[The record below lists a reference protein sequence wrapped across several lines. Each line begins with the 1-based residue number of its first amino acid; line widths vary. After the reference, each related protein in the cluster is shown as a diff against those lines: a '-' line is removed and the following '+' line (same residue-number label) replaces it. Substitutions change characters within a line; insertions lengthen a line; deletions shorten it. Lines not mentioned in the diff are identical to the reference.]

1 MTKKQYIKKQ
11 MLLKKIIHTYRAFL
25 LLMALS
31 LIACSS
37 DSGGYS
43 DNSVDPIIAP
53 ESYPNILLIIA
64 DDMGRDATFGFSE
77 GSLKP
82 ITPHINSIKN
92 SGITFQNFWSYPTC
106 SPTRASI
113 ITGKYGYRTGVK
125 WAGDV
130 LPNTERSLQKY
141 IKEETGSRYNSAVI
155 GKWHLS
161 GNNSS
166 LDRSAFGIDYY
177 AGLMGGGLQNYF
189 QWNLTNDQGTNLQ
202 SGYSSKIFTDLAMD
216 WVGAQEQPWFLW
228 LAYNAPHTPFHKPP
242 SIMHNQGELTNYSE
256 GMDPM
261 PYYLAAIEAM
271 DFQIGR
277 LLNGLTQEERDNT
290 IILFMGDNG
299 TPNEVGQSPYPDNA
313 VKGSLY
319 QGGINVPLFVSGK
332 GVQRT
337 GNDNNL
343 LTSTDLFSTIA
354 QLAGVDSDEI
364 HDSKSFMNLLTDD
377 DGQRAFQYSEMESP
391 NASKWAISNGDYK
404 LIVRANG
411 AQELYDLVSDPY
423 ESENLIGAALSLE
436 AIDAKTALE
445 AELHVIRN

>member
-1 MTKKQYIKKQ
+1 MTKKLYIKKQ

-92 SGITFQNFWSYPTC
+92 NGITFQNFWSYPTC

-130 LPNTERSLQKY
+130 LPSTEQSLQKY

-166 LDRSAFGIDYY
+166 LNRAAFGIDYY

-216 WVGAQEQPWFLW
+216 WVGAQDQPWFLW

-256 GMDPM
+256 GIDPM

-277 LLNGLTQEERDNT
+277 LINGLTQEERDNT

-337 GNDNNL
+337 ANDYNL

-364 HDSKSFMNLLTDD
+364 HDSKSFMNLLTAD

>member
-64 DDMGRDATFGFSE
+64 DDMGRDATFGFNE

-130 LPNTERSLQKY
+130 LPSTERSLQKY

-189 QWNLTNDQGTNLQ
+189 QWNLTNDLGTNLQ

-216 WVGAQEQPWFLW
+216 WVGAQDQPWFLW

-277 LLNGLTQEERDNT
+277 LINGLTQEEKDNT

-337 GNDNNL
+337 GNDYNL

-364 HDSKSFMNLLTDD
+364 HDSKSFMNLLTAD

>member
-130 LPNTERSLQKY
+130 LPSTERSLQKY

-189 QWNLTNDQGTNLQ
+189 QWNLTNDLGTNLQ

-216 WVGAQEQPWFLW
+216 WVGAQDQPWFLW

-277 LLNGLTQEERDNT
+277 LINGLTQEERDNT

-337 GNDNNL
+337 GNDYNL

-364 HDSKSFMNLLTDD
+364 HDSKSFMNLLTAD

>member
-1 MTKKQYIKKQ
+1 MTKKLYIKKL

-64 DDMGRDATFGFSE
+64 DNMGRDATFGFSE

-92 SGITFQNFWSYPTC
+92 NGITFQNFWSYPTC

-130 LPNTERSLQKY
+130 LPSTERSLQKY

-166 LDRSAFGIDYY
+166 LNRSAFGIDYY

-216 WVGAQEQPWFLW
+216 WVGAQDQPWFLW

-256 GMDPM
+256 GIDPM

-277 LLNGLTQEERDNT
+277 LINGLTQEERDNT

-337 GNDNNL
+337 GNDYNL

-364 HDSKSFMNLLTDD
+364 HDSKSFMNLLTAD

-391 NASKWAISNGDYK
+391 NACKWAISNGDYK

>member
-92 SGITFQNFWSYPTC
+92 NGITFQNFWSYPTC

-177 AGLMGGGLQNYF
+177 AGLMGGALQNYF

-216 WVGAQEQPWFLW
+216 WVGAQDQPWFLW

-256 GMDPM
+256 GIDPM

-277 LLNGLTQEERDNT
+277 LINGLTQEERDNT

-337 GNDNNL
+337 GNDYNL

-364 HDSKSFMNLLTDD
+364 HDSKSFMNLLTTD

>member
-130 LPNTERSLQKY
+130 LPSTERSLQKY

-277 LLNGLTQEERDNT
+277 LINGLTQEERDNT

-337 GNDNNL
+337 GNDYNL

-364 HDSKSFMNLLTDD
+364 HDSKSFMNLLTTD

>member
-1 MTKKQYIKKQ
+1 MIKKLYIKKQ

-64 DDMGRDATFGFSE
+64 DDMGRDATFGFNE

-92 SGITFQNFWSYPTC
+92 NGITFQNFWSYPTC

-130 LPNTERSLQKY
+130 LPSTERSLQKY

-166 LDRSAFGIDYY
+166 LNRSAFGIDYY

-216 WVGAQEQPWFLW
+216 WVGAQDQPWFLW

-256 GMDPM
+256 GIDPM

-277 LLNGLTQEERDNT
+277 LINGLTQEERDNT

-299 TPNEVGQSPYPDNA
+299 TPNEVGQSPYADNA

-337 GNDNNL
+337 GNDYNL

-364 HDSKSFMNLLTDD
+364 HDSKSFMNLLTAD

>member
-92 SGITFQNFWSYPTC
+92 NGITFQNFWSYPTC

-130 LPNTERSLQKY
+130 LPSTERSLQKY

-216 WVGAQEQPWFLW
+216 WVGAQDQPWFLW

-256 GMDPM
+256 GIDPM

-277 LLNGLTQEERDNT
+277 LINGLTQEERDNT

-299 TPNEVGQSPYPDNA
+299 TPNEVGQSPYPDNG

-337 GNDNNL
+337 GNDYNL

-364 HDSKSFMNLLTDD
+364 HDSKSFMNLLTAD

-391 NASKWAISNGDYK
+391 NASKWAISNGVYK

>member
-1 MTKKQYIKKQ
+1 
-11 MLLKKIIHTYRAFL
+11 
-25 LLMALS
+25 MALS

-130 LPNTERSLQKY
+130 LPNTERSIQKY

-189 QWNLTNDQGTNLQ
+189 QWNLTNDLGTNLQ

-216 WVGAQEQPWFLW
+216 WVGAQDQPWFLW

-337 GNDNNL
+337 GNDYNL

-364 HDSKSFMNLLTDD
+364 HDSKSFMNLLTAD

>member
-92 SGITFQNFWSYPTC
+92 NGITFQNFWSYPTC

-130 LPNTERSLQKY
+130 LPSTERSLQKY

-166 LDRSAFGIDYY
+166 LNRSAFGIDYY

-189 QWNLTNDQGTNLQ
+189 QWNLINDQGTNLQ

-216 WVGAQEQPWFLW
+216 WVGAQDQPWFLW

-256 GMDPM
+256 GIDPM

-277 LLNGLTQEERDNT
+277 LINGLTQEERDNT

-337 GNDNNL
+337 GNDYNL

-364 HDSKSFMNLLTDD
+364 HDSKSFMNLLTAD

>member
-92 SGITFQNFWSYPTC
+92 NGITFQNFWSYPTC

-130 LPNTERSLQKY
+130 LPSTERSLQKY

-166 LDRSAFGIDYY
+166 LNRAAFGIDYY

-216 WVGAQEQPWFLW
+216 WVGDQEQPWFLW

-256 GMDPM
+256 GIDPM

-277 LLNGLTQEERDNT
+277 LINGLTQEERDNT

-337 GNDNNL
+337 GNDYNL

-364 HDSKSFMNLLTDD
+364 HDSKSFMNLLTAD

-411 AQELYDLVSDPY
+411 AQEFYDLVSDPY

>member
-1 MTKKQYIKKQ
+1 M
-11 MLLKKIIHTYRAFL
+11 KKIIHTYRAFL

-64 DDMGRDATFGFSE
+64 DDMGRDATFGFNE

-92 SGITFQNFWSYPTC
+92 NGITFQNFWSYPTC

-130 LPNTERSLQKY
+130 LPSTERSLQKY

-166 LDRSAFGIDYY
+166 LNRSAFGIDYY

-216 WVGAQEQPWFLW
+216 WVGAQDQPWFLW

-256 GMDPM
+256 GIDPM

-277 LLNGLTQEERDNT
+277 LINGLTQEERDNT

-337 GNDNNL
+337 GNDYNL

-364 HDSKSFMNLLTDD
+364 HDSKSFMNLLTAD

>member
-64 DDMGRDATFGFSE
+64 DDMGRDATFGFNE

-130 LPNTERSLQKY
+130 LPSTERSLQKY

-189 QWNLTNDQGTNLQ
+189 QWNLTNDLGTNLQ

-216 WVGAQEQPWFLW
+216 WVGAQDQPWFLW

-277 LLNGLTQEERDNT
+277 LINGLTQEERDNT

-337 GNDNNL
+337 GNDYNL

-364 HDSKSFMNLLTDD
+364 HDSKSFMNLLTTD

>member
-1 MTKKQYIKKQ
+1 MTKKLYIKKQ

-92 SGITFQNFWSYPTC
+92 NGITFQNFWSYPTC

-130 LPNTERSLQKY
+130 LPSTEQSLQKY

-216 WVGAQEQPWFLW
+216 WVGAQDQPWFLW

-256 GMDPM
+256 GIDPM

-277 LLNGLTQEERDNT
+277 LINGLTQEERDNT

-337 GNDNNL
+337 GNDYNL

-364 HDSKSFMNLLTDD
+364 HDSKSFMNLLTAA

>member
-130 LPNTERSLQKY
+130 LPSTERSLQKY

-216 WVGAQEQPWFLW
+216 WVGAQDQPWFLW

-256 GMDPM
+256 GIDPM

-277 LLNGLTQEERDNT
+277 LINGLTQEERDNT

-337 GNDNNL
+337 GNDYNL

-364 HDSKSFMNLLTDD
+364 HDSKSFMNLLTTD

>member
-130 LPNTERSLQKY
+130 LPSTERSLQKY

-277 LLNGLTQEERDNT
+277 LINGLTQEERDNT

-337 GNDNNL
+337 GNDYNL

-364 HDSKSFMNLLTDD
+364 HDSKSFMNLLTAD

>member
-92 SGITFQNFWSYPTC
+92 NGITFQNFWSYPTC

-130 LPNTERSLQKY
+130 LPSTERSLQKY

-216 WVGAQEQPWFLW
+216 WVGAQDQPWFLW

-277 LLNGLTQEERDNT
+277 LINGLTQEERDNT

-337 GNDNNL
+337 GNDYNL

-364 HDSKSFMNLLTDD
+364 HDSKSFMNLLTAD

>member
-92 SGITFQNFWSYPTC
+92 NGITFQNFWSYPTC

-130 LPNTERSLQKY
+130 LPSTERSLQKY

-189 QWNLTNDQGTNLQ
+189 QWNLTNDLGTNLQ

-216 WVGAQEQPWFLW
+216 WVGAQDQPWFLW

-277 LLNGLTQEERDNT
+277 LINGLTQEEKDNT

-337 GNDNNL
+337 GNDYNL

-364 HDSKSFMNLLTDD
+364 HDSKSFMNLLTAD

>member
-11 MLLKKIIHTYRAFL
+11 ILLKKIIHTYRAFL

-130 LPNTERSLQKY
+130 LPSTERSLQKY

-216 WVGAQEQPWFLW
+216 WVGAQDQPWFLW

-256 GMDPM
+256 GIDPM

-277 LLNGLTQEERDNT
+277 LINGLTQEERDNT

-337 GNDNNL
+337 GNDYNL

-364 HDSKSFMNLLTDD
+364 HDSKSFMNLLTAD

>member
-130 LPNTERSLQKY
+130 LPSTERSLQKY

-216 WVGAQEQPWFLW
+216 WVGAQDQPWFLW

-277 LLNGLTQEERDNT
+277 LINGLTQEERDNT

-337 GNDNNL
+337 GNDYNL

-354 QLAGVDSDEI
+354 QLDGVDSDEI
-364 HDSKSFMNLLTDD
+364 HDSKSFMNLLTAD

>member
-1 MTKKQYIKKQ
+1 MTKKLYIKKQ

-130 LPNTERSLQKY
+130 LPSTERSLQKY

-216 WVGAQEQPWFLW
+216 WVGAQDQPWFLW

-256 GMDPM
+256 GIDPM

-277 LLNGLTQEERDNT
+277 LINGLTQEERDNT

-337 GNDNNL
+337 GNDYNL

-364 HDSKSFMNLLTDD
+364 HDSKSFMNLLTTD

>member
-1 MTKKQYIKKQ
+1 MTKKHYIKKQ

-25 LLMALS
+25 LLMALN

-130 LPNTERSLQKY
+130 LPSTERSLQKY

-216 WVGAQEQPWFLW
+216 WVGAQDQPWFLW

-277 LLNGLTQEERDNT
+277 LINGLTQEERDNT

-337 GNDNNL
+337 GNDYNL

-364 HDSKSFMNLLTDD
+364 HDSKSFMNLLTTD

-391 NASKWAISNGDYK
+391 NTSKWAISNGDYK

>member
-92 SGITFQNFWSYPTC
+92 NGITFQNFWSYPTC

-130 LPNTERSLQKY
+130 LPSTERSLQKY

-166 LDRSAFGIDYY
+166 LNRSAFGIDYY

-216 WVGAQEQPWFLW
+216 WVGAQDQPWFLW

-256 GMDPM
+256 GIDPM

-277 LLNGLTQEERDNT
+277 LINGLTQEERDNT

-337 GNDNNL
+337 GNDYNL

-364 HDSKSFMNLLTDD
+364 HDSKSFMNLLTAD

-411 AQELYDLVSDPY
+411 AQEFYDLVSDPY

>member
-1 MTKKQYIKKQ
+1 MTKKLYIKKQ

-92 SGITFQNFWSYPTC
+92 NGITFQNFWSYPTC

-130 LPNTERSLQKY
+130 LPSTEQSLQKY

-216 WVGAQEQPWFLW
+216 WVGAQDQPWFLW

-256 GMDPM
+256 GIDPM

-277 LLNGLTQEERDNT
+277 LINGLTQEERDNT

-337 GNDNNL
+337 ANDYNL

-364 HDSKSFMNLLTDD
+364 HDSKSFMNLLTAD

>member
-43 DNSVDPIIAP
+43 DNSVDPIVAP

-130 LPNTERSLQKY
+130 LPSTERSLQKY

-216 WVGAQEQPWFLW
+216 WVGAQDQPWFLW

-256 GMDPM
+256 GIDPM

-277 LLNGLTQEERDNT
+277 LINGLTQEERDNT

-337 GNDNNL
+337 GNDYNL

-364 HDSKSFMNLLTDD
+364 HDSKSFMNLLTTD

-411 AQELYDLVSDPY
+411 AQELYDLLSDPY

>member
-130 LPNTERSLQKY
+130 LPSTERSLQKY

-216 WVGAQEQPWFLW
+216 WVGAQDQPWFLW

-256 GMDPM
+256 GIDPM

-277 LLNGLTQEERDNT
+277 LINGLTQEERDNT

-337 GNDNNL
+337 GNDYNL

-364 HDSKSFMNLLTDD
+364 HDSKSFMNLLTAD

-445 AELHVIRN
+445 AELHVIRD

>member
-1 MTKKQYIKKQ
+1 MTKKQYINKQ

-92 SGITFQNFWSYPTC
+92 NGITFQNFWSYPTC

-130 LPNTERSLQKY
+130 LPSTERSLQKY

-216 WVGAQEQPWFLW
+216 WVGAQDQPWFLW

-277 LLNGLTQEERDNT
+277 LINGLTQEEKDNT

-337 GNDNNL
+337 GNDYNL

-364 HDSKSFMNLLTDD
+364 HDSKSFMNLLTAD

>member
-64 DDMGRDATFGFSE
+64 DDMGRDATFGFNE

-92 SGITFQNFWSYPTC
+92 NGITFQNFWSYPTC

-130 LPNTERSLQKY
+130 LPSTERSLQKY

-161 GNNSS
+161 GHNSS
-166 LDRSAFGIDYY
+166 LNRSAFGIDYY

-216 WVGAQEQPWFLW
+216 WVGAQDQPWFLW

-256 GMDPM
+256 GIDPM

-277 LLNGLTQEERDNT
+277 LINGLTQEERDNT

-337 GNDNNL
+337 GNDYNL

-364 HDSKSFMNLLTDD
+364 HDSKSFMNLLTAD

>member
-130 LPNTERSLQKY
+130 LPSTERSLQKY

-216 WVGAQEQPWFLW
+216 WVGAQDQPWFLW

-277 LLNGLTQEERDNT
+277 LINGLTQEERDNT

-337 GNDNNL
+337 GNDYNL

-364 HDSKSFMNLLTDD
+364 HDSKSFMNLLTAD

-391 NASKWAISNGDYK
+391 NASKWAISNGVYK

>member
-92 SGITFQNFWSYPTC
+92 NGITFQNFWSYPTC

-130 LPNTERSLQKY
+130 LPSTERSLQKY

-166 LDRSAFGIDYY
+166 LNRSAFGIDYY

-216 WVGAQEQPWFLW
+216 WVGAQDQPWFLW

-271 DFQIGR
+271 DLQIGR

-337 GNDNNL
+337 GNDYNL

-364 HDSKSFMNLLTDD
+364 HDSKSFMNLLTAD

>member
-92 SGITFQNFWSYPTC
+92 NGITFQNFWSYPTC

-130 LPNTERSLQKY
+130 LPSTERSLQKY

-166 LDRSAFGIDYY
+166 LNRAAFGIDYY

-216 WVGAQEQPWFLW
+216 WVGAQDQPWFLW

-256 GMDPM
+256 GIDPM

-277 LLNGLTQEERDNT
+277 LINGLTQEERDNT

-337 GNDNNL
+337 GNDYNL

-364 HDSKSFMNLLTDD
+364 HDSKSFMNLLTAD

-411 AQELYDLVSDPY
+411 AQEFYDLVSDPY